1 MPVAAQHLA
10 PKPQAL
16 LMSALLL
23 VCLAALTITPA
34 RAAEPSAGKSTAP
47 SAASPASN
55 TPALSVPGTTYLVK
69 KNDTLDKLLASHYK
83 ASPLKTEVLR
93 SAVLAANPGLGNG
106 KAARLK
112 PGSSLLLPDHGYIA
126 LGTLIPLVPE
136 PALASLAPAPT
147 PDPTARRDWV
157 RYP

>member
-10 PKPQAL
+10 PKTQAL
-16 LMSALLL
+16 LMSAMLL
-23 VCLAALTITPA
+23 CLAALTVTPA
-34 RAAEPSAGKSTAP
+34 RSAEPSAGKSAAP
-47 SAASPASN
+47 NAASPASSA
-55 TPALSVPGTTYLVK
+55 PSQSVPGTAYLVK

-93 SAVLAANPGLGNG
+93 SAVLAANPALGNG
-106 KAARLK
+106 KAVRLK

>member
-1 MPVAAQHLA
+1 MPVADQHLT
-10 PKPQAL
+10 PKTQAL

-23 VCLAALTITPA
+23 VCITALIVNPS

-47 SAASPASN
+47 SAAGPASN
-55 TPALSVPGTTYLVK
+55 TLAQSVPGTTYLVK
-69 KNDTLDKLLASHYK
+69 KNDTLDKLVASHYK
-83 ASPLKTEVLR
+83 ASPLKSEVLR
-93 SAVLAANPGLGNG
+93 SAVLAANPALGSS
-106 KAARLK
+106 KAVRLK
-112 PGSSLLLPDHGYIA
+112 PGSSLLLPDHGDIA